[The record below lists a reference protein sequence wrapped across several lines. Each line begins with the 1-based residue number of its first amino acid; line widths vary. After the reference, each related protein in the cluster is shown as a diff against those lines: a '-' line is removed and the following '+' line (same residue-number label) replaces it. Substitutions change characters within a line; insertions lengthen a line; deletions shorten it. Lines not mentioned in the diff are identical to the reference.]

1 MWSLGVSRSSL
12 YLKPSVAADPRL
24 PLASVIDRIYL
35 EPSCMW
41 SRQMPRALLAHGLG
55 LAAHAAVDLPHMR

>member
-1 MWSLGVSRSSL
+1 M
-12 YLKPSVAADPRL
+12 AADPRL